1 MKKALIVDNHPV
13 MLKYMTGLLEKR
25 GMEVRA
31 AEDGLSALELL
42 KTDTPDVIFTD
53 MIMPNIDGEKLCKII
68 REKPELDKTYL
79 VILSSV
85 AADEDLDFTG
95 LGANACIAKGPF
107 DEMAQNVS
115 TVLEGLES
123 GDLASLA
130 SRVFGAEETS
140 DTGIARELLS
150 SKRHIEVILENISEG
165 VLELTMEGNIVYANA
180 FARYLTGQPVEDMLG
195 NHFSELFEAG
205 DRDAIQNLLAP
216 EGMLPRSISKD
227 APLIINRKPV
237 SINVLPVQKKAGR
250 SFIVILNDV
259 SELARLKQKLRECQV
274 K

>member
-13 MLKYMTGLLEKR
+13 MLKYMTGLLEKK
-25 GMEVRA
+25 GMEVQT

-42 KTDTPDVIFTD
+42 KSDIPDVIFTD

-68 REKPELDKTYL
+68 REKEELDKTYL

-85 AADEDLDFTG
+85 AADEDLDFIG

-107 DEMAQNVS
+107 DEMSQNVS
-115 TVLEGLES
+115 LVLDRLES
-123 GDLASLA
+123 GDLIGLS
-130 SRVFGAEETS
+130 SRVFGADAS
-140 DTGIARELLS
+140 ADPGIAKELLS

-165 VLELTMEGNIVYANA
+165 VLELTLEGNIVYANS

-195 NHFSELFEAG
+195 KHFSELFEAG
-205 DRDAIQNLLAP
+205 DRAAIQNLLAP

-227 APLIINRKPV
+227 APLIINRKQV
-237 SINVLPVQKKAGR
+237 SINILPVQKKGGR

-259 SELARLKQKLRECQV
+259 SELVRIKTKLRECQA